1 MAIKPNFSRREI
13 ESYLA
18 RKRLLIERAIISR
31 LKLLGEK
38 CVAEARSLNT
48 YMDQSGNLR
57 SSIGYV
63 IVKNGAIIHSSSF
76 EQVQPWSSSDD
87 AALNGGE
94 VGEKYAKKLGLEH
107 SSGYALVV
115 VAGMSY
121 ASYVEAMGKD
131 VLSSAEHLAERELP
145 KMLRQLQANIRKSK

>member
-18 RKRLLIERAIISR
+18 RKRLLIEKAIILR

>member
-1 MAIKPNFSRREI
+1 MAIKLNFSRREV

-48 YMDQSGNLR
+48 YKDQSGNLR

-63 IVKNGAIIHSSSF
+63 IVKNGAIIHSSNF

-87 AALNGGE
+87 AAFNGGE
-94 VGEKYAKKLGLEH
+94 IGEKYAQKLGLEH

-145 KMLRQLQANIRKSK
+145 KMLKQLKANIRKSK

>member
-1 MAIKPNFSRREI
+1 MAIKQNFSRREI

-63 IVKNGAIIHSSSF
+63 IVKNGAIIHSSNF

-94 VGEKYAKKLGLEH
+94 IGVKYAKKLGLEH

-145 KMLRQLQANIRKSK
+145 KMLKQLKANIRKSK